1 MLLSV
6 TKNIQSILLTAVL
19 AIILIYLYAI
29 VGYVL
34 FPEDFMIA
42 TNPLEHFT
50 ELKKMGECNAGTYI
64 IYRSTENLIG
74 EQ

>member
-1 MLLSV
+1 
-6 TKNIQSILLTAVL
+6 
-19 AIILIYLYAI
+19 
-29 VGYVL
+29 
-34 FPEDFMIA
+34 MIA